1 MLSAELI
8 VELHDRKTRAW
19 HHAQGDAGTA
29 PSAETSGEW
38 LDLVAQ
44 QHHAP
49 TSTSGILRT
58 RPAIPGAT
66 GPNWQT
72 SSAAST
78 TNQRATTWPRNWIE
92 LCFRGLKRVACPIPH
107 APLHSE
113 SPGLIIDRLSIL
125 ALKIYHTREE
135 IERADAPRAIPSAIA
150 TGWHP
155 RRAARRPRCMP
166 RCALAR
172 DARNGTRRFKLY
184 RQLEDVQRPTS
195 QPGHLPQKSESSR
208 ANNSHHRNCPLT

>member
-44 QHHAP
+44 QHHANFRLWHIEDEARIP
-49 TSTSGILRT
+49 AATDSELANVKRRVDSVNQERNDLAEELDRT
-58 RPAIPGAT
+58 LLSWVEA
-66 GPNWQT
+66 
-72 SSAAST
+72 
-78 TNQRATTWPRNWIE
+78 
-92 LCFRGLKRVACPIPH
+92 RGLPNPAS
-107 APLHSE
+107 PLHSE

-135 IERADAPRAIPSAIA
+135 IERADAPTGHSERNRDRLSILEEQRADLSA
-150 TGWHP
+150 
-155 RRAARRPRCMP
+155 CLD
-166 RCALAR
+166 ALWR
-172 DARNGTRRFKLY
+172 DTLNGTRRFKLY
-184 RQLEDVQRPTS
+184 RQLKMYNDPLLNPAIYRNS
-195 QPGHLPQKSESSR
+195 SEVPSE
-208 ANNSHHRNCPLT
+208 